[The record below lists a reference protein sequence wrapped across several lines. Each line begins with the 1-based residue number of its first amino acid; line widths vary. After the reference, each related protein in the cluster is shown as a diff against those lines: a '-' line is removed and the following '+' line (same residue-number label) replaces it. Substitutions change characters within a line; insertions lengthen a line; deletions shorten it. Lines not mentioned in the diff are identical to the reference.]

1 MGLATSPGAQQAFM
15 SPYMQNVV
23 DVQRQEAIRN
33 AQMGNLAGNLGAA
46 RQGTYGGARQ
56 ALAQS
61 ERERNLNQQLNQ
73 IQATGSQRA
82 FEAAQQ
88 AQQFGSQLGLQGL
101 QAGIG
106 AAGQAAQTGA
116 TLGQL
121 GIGQQQTDLARLQ
134 AQEQF
139 GALGQRDRQAALD
152 LAYQDFL
159 AQQRYPYSQLGFM
172 SDILR
177 GSGNLAGTGGTALYQ
192 APPSTGS
199 QLLGLASTLGG
210 AYLAGGA
217 PKLFKEG
224 GEVKGLGAVQKYA
237 FGGPI
242 QQQLDVAKL
251 DAEQI
256 EQTRATPARDDVPD
270 MVLAGQLDAKIAQ
283 LKGLQAQMAMD
294 AQRNAAR
301 TTAVQDIRQEAQQ
314 LAGQEAQQLAGLDAI
329 PVDDNYFMS
338 EEEALAS
345 GGIVAFAN
353 GGMSM
358 DPGMPYGLGY
368 TNNMGYENGGVVAFQ
383 DGGESMFGMTPM
395 GEPSGLGLPQMLD
408 TDPASLL
415 GPRKLQLYPL
425 MTPEQ
430 QAEFDATGE
439 VPASFLQSDT
449 AKKFSAEKRAAL
461 LPKKTEAAAEKVPE
475 KAPKK
480 APQPKAEISDK
491 TIKKIEKTEDS
502 YEKALRKELEGS
514 GMTEEAKREALGF
527 ALMKF
532 GARAMQ
538 ARKGQEGEAY
548 GKGVEDAAST
558 YISMLNNA
566 KKDKRQLAKDLAE
579 YGLAKE
585 KIGVQRE
592 QVAAT
597 REGTAATREAALLG
611 KLIAAEQKQTEMA
624 NKIMEDYFKPGATVA
639 IPGTDAYMPPEVYLK
654 RRLDLLAQSRGVPSS
669 TETPVEGRAPFDPRQ
684 FPVRG

>member
-1 MGLATSPGAQQAFM
+1 M
-15 SPYMQNVV
+15 
-23 DVQRQEAIRN
+23 
-33 AQMGNLAGNLGAA
+33 
-46 RQGTYGGARQ
+46 
-56 ALAQS
+56 
-61 ERERNLNQQLNQ
+61 
-73 IQATGSQRA
+73 
-82 FEAAQQ
+82 
-88 AQQFGSQLGLQGL
+88 
-101 QAGIG
+101 
-106 AAGQAAQTGA
+106 
-116 TLGQL
+116 
-121 GIGQQQTDLARLQ
+121 
-134 AQEQF
+134 
-139 GALGQRDRQAALD
+139 
-152 LAYQDFL
+152 
-159 AQQRYPYSQLGFM
+159 
-172 SDILR
+172 
-177 GSGNLAGTGGTALYQ
+177 
-192 APPSTGS
+192 
-199 QLLGLASTLGG
+199 
-210 AYLAGGA
+210 
-217 PKLFKEG
+217 
-224 GEVKGLGAVQKYA
+224 
-237 FGGPI
+237 
-242 QQQLDVAKL
+242 
-251 DAEQI
+251 
-256 EQTRATPARDDVPD
+256 
-270 MVLAGQLDAKIAQ
+270 
-283 LKGLQAQMAMD
+283 
-294 AQRNAAR
+294 
-301 TTAVQDIRQEAQQ
+301 
-314 LAGQEAQQLAGLDAI
+314 
-329 PVDDNYFMS
+329 
-338 EEEALAS
+338 AS

-408 TDPASLL
+408 TDPSSML
-415 GPRKLQLYPL
+415 GARRLQLYPL

-430 QAEFDATGE
+430 QAEFEATGE

-449 AKKFSAEKRAAL
+449 AKKFSAEKRAQL
-461 LPKKTEAAAEKVPE
+461 VPKKTEAAAEKVPE

-558 YISMLNNA
+558 YMSMLNNA

-597 REGTAATREAALLG
+597 REGSAATREAALLG
-611 KLIAAEQKQTEMA
+611 RLIAAEQKEREMI
-624 NKIMEDYFKPGATVA
+624 KDIMSDYDKPGNPAA
-639 IPGTDAYMPPEVYLK
+639 IPGTPNYKPPEVYLK
-654 RRLDLLAQSRGVPSS
+654 DRLALIQGRGAPSS
-669 TETPVEGRAPFDPRQ
+669 TGTPVEGRTAKADQ
-684 FPVRG
+684 FYKS